1 MFLDSSSPVSAPLP
15 SLLSSC
21 LNLPLGPQ
29 GRSQRLKEAHFLQ
42 TRNGGPRKAI
52 RPTLS
57 LECSR
62 WPGVPTTPL
71 PSPYQGQI
79 GAETP
84 PPPSQP
90 ACQPQTLYRTGQ
102 GSDTPLLQWT
112 EARGLWAASPLQP
125 RRPPISSNRG
135 SWVLTLSVPTLP
147 QGPPRPF
154 HPFAL
159 AFLPVPWPEVSVVQ
173 LCQFPCWMGPGVLM
187 LSREEKIH
195 SMGPGLA
202 VGGWVGAGKMLP
214 VPLV

>member
-1 MFLDSSSPVSAPLP
+1 MPTSLCAALERDPGPSPVSAPLP

-62 WPGVPTTPL
+62 WPRVPTTPL

-125 RRPPISSNRG
+125 RCPPISFIIII
-135 SWVLTLSVPTLP
+135 VIIL
-147 QGPPRPF
+147 
-154 HPFAL
+154 H
-159 AFLPVPWPEVSVVQ
+159 
-173 LCQFPCWMGPGVLM
+173 
-187 LSREEKIH
+187 SRDTENP
-195 SMGPGLA
+195 SS
-202 VGGWVGAGKMLP
+202 
-214 VPLV
+214 